1 MNLVLAVAVNN
12 YDLSIDER
20 KRSRTE
26 LSKKLLS
33 QAFELLDHDGKNSV
47 SRSSIMHVITILN
60 QDIKE
65 IRGMTREEQSI
76 LFAFLDKDGS
86 NTINREEF
94 LDFGSVLLVQLA
106 KKSDYATFVETN
118 LPLVFRSQSYQTLC
132 KLVKSKRF
140 DHVIEVLLVLNAL
153 VVAAQDYPMLAGED
167 VSLDPHYKDGYMD
180 TIWENL
186 ETIFTVFYVIEATLK
201 IMVNGWKA
209 YIEKPR
215 NTFDFSITV
224 LVCLATAY
232 VYCEYNLKYLSTKH
246 FAASIFPT
254 HLSYLLLL
262 KDPNAYNNH
271 SLIEFVVMARVLRL
285 CRLLFAIDSFR
296 VFGAITLEIIPA
308 ASSIFMVLLFIG
320 SGFSIL
326 GMIFFGG
333 YITRDASNPISHLL
347 LESTDWVE
355 GSYW

>member
-33 QAFELLDHDGKNSV
+33 QAFELLDHEGKNSV
-47 SRSSIMHVITILN
+47 KRSSVMHVITILN

-65 IRGMTREEQSI
+65 IRGMTREEQLI

-94 LDFGSVLLVQLA
+94 LDFGSVLLIQLA
-106 KKSDYATFVETN
+106 KKSDYATYVETN
-118 LPLVFRSQSYQTLC
+118 LPSVFRSQSYQALC

-140 DHVIEVLLVLNAL
+140 DHLIEVLLVLNAF
-153 VVAAQDYPMLAGED
+153 VVAAQDYPMLAGEN

-186 ETIFTVFYVIEATLK
+186 ETVFTVFYVIEATLK

-209 YIEKPR
+209 YIEKPK

-224 LVCLATAY
+224 LTCLATAY
-232 VYCEYNLKYLSTKH
+232 VYCE
-246 FAASIFPT
+246 
-254 HLSYLLLL
+254 
-262 KDPNAYNNH
+262 
-271 SLIEFVVMARVLRL
+271 
-285 CRLLFAIDSFR
+285 
-296 VFGAITLEIIPA
+296 
-308 ASSIFMVLLFIG
+308 
-320 SGFSIL
+320 
-326 GMIFFGG
+326 
-333 YITRDASNPISHLL
+333 
-347 LESTDWVE
+347 
-355 GSYW
+355 